1 MSQEQKWNLYTYLLS
16 SKGIEA
22 RFVNDQVPDHAY
34 VNLKNVETREENSLS
49 LRFGHTPLTV
59 NGTANDPLGGSV
71 NTLGRLKSLGTNV
84 YRYASAGGHLY
95 RIAGNNPGVWT
106 SIESGLSLSRCSMV
120 SYTPPFSSIPYLYVA
135 DANKMLQDNGTG
147 SPSQWGLL
155 WPPSAMEASVLDAA
169 GFYDIGEVAASYTV
183 SGGSLS
189 KITGQTT
196 ASTGNVAPNSLA
208 SLTLTTP
215 AGFSQGCFI
224 SYYDGVRSAL
234 AQYINTGNAVF
245 FQSAGVSVSNPTVN
259 RYAIEVVTSAGSS
272 YLQSNLVD
280 SAFGDF
286 DLQPST
292 LQPTVNLILRIN
304 VHNPSDLS
312 SLTLNLSTGNTA
324 YTNGYTYSI
333 PPASLGTNTE
343 SVVTI
348 PITSLAAYGAPDIHN
363 VKSFRI
369 ESAQGAAVTYDYY
382 SLNLD
387 FGQGPSVLGGVA
399 YDYIQTYFNANTG
412 DESGPSPIMLPGSPF
427 FSPVS
432 LFYNPVQLTWFTL
445 PVDPRVTHRRIYRR
459 GGTLPNGWNLI
470 AQLLIATIPP
480 VFDNVP
486 DYIAEV
492 GTLLN
497 IDNYPPIT
505 STLPNPVNTTL
516 SQNATTTSGLV
527 VLTPVSMANISLNQR
542 IQIGSGTNLETV
554 TVYSLTATTFS
565 AFIEFSHQVGEI
577 VYAEAAWAQPANGV
591 QVGFD
596 RLFVFGD
603 PNNPGNIYFSNVGQ
617 PSSFGVE
624 NFLTLDD
631 TTDPVM
637 GITPESFGRMYAF
650 TLGGSVYQL
659 VSVNG
664 SIPVA
669 VKTNATHGMFSL
681 NAYMVMDQGI
691 PYYSNDGIYFFNG
704 GTAVEVSQILQWIFR
719 QYSEAGGPM
728 PVQDLTQRNQ
738 VNFGFFWDEAFIS
751 YKAVDGN
758 RYRVIFSPRDN
769 RWRNDTIPASAQLY
783 ERDTATLIYGDD
795 TGMVY
800 QDRTGDQDFASPGTA
815 VPVPYEITTA
825 SLDQGQPKNPKWYT
839 ELTVD
844 INTNG
849 QIVPIYLLLNNQD
862 GQPQNVIGPFS
873 VNTPVREQINFK
885 INSGLGVSSLNVAFD
900 IVGEATQNF
909 DLFQLHLKALVDAE
923 TRQSFDTFW
932 TKYGSEQWKVCK
944 QGYFEYISIQ
954 DTIVGCYQGG
964 NMTTPVFT
972 FVLPSTSGNRNII
985 WIRFPSTKAKLWRFV
1000 GVSNF
1005 DFQVYP
1011 SSHIEVKVLGAN
1023 KGYQPQPLTM

>member
-1 MSQEQKWNLYTYLLS
+1 MNQ
-16 SKGIEA
+16 
-22 RFVNDQVPDHAY
+22 
-34 VNLKNVETREENSLS
+34 
-49 LRFGHTPLTV
+49 PL
-59 NGTANDPLGGSV
+59 AGSV
-71 NTLGRLKSLGTNV
+71 NTLGRLKSLGGNV
-84 YRYASAGGHLY
+84 YRYASAAGNLY
-95 RIAGNNPGVWT
+95 RIAGNNPGAWT
-106 SIESGLSLSRCSMV
+106 SIQSGLSLSRCSMV
-120 SYTPPFSSIPYLYVA
+120 SYTPPFSSLPYIYIA
-135 DANKMLQDNGTG
+135 DANLMLQDNGTG
-147 SPSQWGLL
+147 SPSRWGIL
-155 WPPSAMEASVLDAA
+155 WPQQPM
-169 GFYDIGEVAASYTV
+169 YASYT
-183 SGGSLS
+183 ST
-189 KITGQTT
+189 TGQFGVDDVPVADNSAIYSYNNVTSHTLATPVSTT
-196 ASTGNVAPNSLA
+196 GTGNLINEQLNSLA
-208 SLTLTTP
+208 
-215 AGFSQGCFI
+215 
-224 SYYDGVRSAL
+224 V
-234 AQYINTGNAVF
+234 
-245 FQSAGVSVSNPTVN
+245 VSVTGIDAMAYVIVGDIGGVYVEAITDTTTTGTTGTIWFHSANPGGGAPQYTLPVTRN
-259 RYAIEVVTSAGSS
+259 VIRFVTPSSGTSYFECNFNNHVLDFSPAVTS
-272 YLQSNLVD
+272 
-280 SAFGDF
+280 
-286 DLQPST
+286 
-292 LQPTVNLILRIN
+292 PTQLSIILRIN
-304 VHNPSDLS
+304 VHDPSDLS
-312 SLTLNLSTGNTA
+312 DLKLLLSTGDQTFA
-324 YTNGYTYSI
+324 NGYSYDI
-333 PPASLGTNTE
+333 PPAYLSTNAESIIIVPLSSLT
-343 SVVTI
+343 SV
-348 PITSLAAYGAPDIHN
+348 GAPNIHS
-363 VKSFRI
+363 VQAFRLVTT
-369 ESAQGAAVTYDYY
+369 QTGAATVDYY

-387 FGQGPSVLGGVA
+387 LGNGPSILGGIP
-399 YDYIQTYFNANTG
+399 YQYMYTYFNANTG
-412 DESGPSPIMLPGSPF
+412 DESGPSPMMLPNGIYQ
-427 FSPVS
+427 PVS
-432 LFYNPVQLTWFTL
+432 LFYGGLVLYWQAPT
-445 PVDPRVTHRRIYRR
+445 DPRVTHIRIYRL
-459 GGTLPNGWNLI
+459 GGTLPNQYQMI
-470 AQLLIATIPP
+470 AQVAATTVPP
-480 VFDNVP
+480 YIDNTP
-486 DYIAEV
+486 DSIAEV
-492 GTLLN
+492 GNVLN

-516 SQNATTTSGLV
+516 SQAVTATLFAKSAV
-527 VLTPVSMANISLNQR
+527 YPVSMANISVNQR
-542 IQIGSGTNLETV
+542 VTLGTGATQETV
-554 TVYSLTATTFS
+554 TVAAIFSDHFTALL
-565 AFIEFSHQVGEI
+565 EFNHNLGET
-577 VYAEAAWAQPANGV
+577 VYAEAAWAQPCNGA

-596 RLFVFGD
+596 RLFLFGD
-603 PNNPGNIYFSNVGQ
+603 PNNPGNIYFSDVGY

-704 GTAVEVSQILQWIFR
+704 GTATEVSQILQWIFR
-719 QYSEAGGPM
+719 QYSEAGGPL